1 MLSIAL
7 EDSTTLTSPL
17 IPWNTCGAYIAGML
31 GISVFVYVPCAL
43 LNLINP
49 IVSLVMM
56 ALKFKIARIDDDE
69 KLNYLEKKIK
79 LIYIK
84 PTDKTNSVGFFIK

>member
-49 IVSLVMM
+49 IVSLVMI
-56 ALKFKIARIDDDE
+56 ALKFKIARIDYDE

>member
-1 MLSIAL
+1 MYSEEYKKGGIHPKMLSRAV
-7 EDSTTLTSPL
+7 EDSTTLTSPP

-49 IVSLVMM
+49 IASSVMM
-56 ALKFKIARIDDDE
+56 AIKFKIARIDDDE
-69 KLNYLEKKIK
+69 KIK
-79 LIYIK
+79 LSGK
-84 PTDKTNSVGFFIK
+84 AN

>member
-31 GISVFVYVPCAL
+31 GISVFVYIPCAL

-69 KLNYLEKKIK
+69 KIK
-79 LIYIK
+79 LIYKK